1 MNAPSPHALSPAQ
14 NQLSHRYPDPNL
26 IGTYI
31 QTELEGS
38 VEDVRIMITRPGFS
52 PMVLSFEVV
61 GPSRS
66 SGQGV
71 GCGLGFKEFKG
82 Y

>member
-1 MNAPSPHALSPAQ
+1 
-14 NQLSHRYPDPNL
+14 
-26 IGTYI
+26 
-31 QTELEGS
+31 
-38 VEDVRIMITRPGFS
+38 MITRPGFS

-82 Y
+82 YWIGS